1 MPKSIYIKKGLDIPL
16 AGAPSNRLTSD
27 KKSVL
32 FAITPDD
39 FPGYSWKAA
48 VAVGDKVKIG
58 SPVLYAKEDNEL
70 KLTSPVSGT
79 VKEIA
84 RGERRKILYI
94 SIESDGKFTV
104 EEPDTA
110 GDTVNRLKKSGLF
123 AMFRQRPFDIV
134 PINDDP
140 RDIFITGFDSAPL
153 APDLL
158 TAEVKKYL
166 ENGLE
171 VLSKLTTGKVYVS
184 VPDSTALTS
193 KIAEI
198 ITVKGKHPSGN
209 VGPQISAIKPINKG
223 ECVWTA
229 DVTTVSRIGK
239 YFAENIL
246 DFSTIVAITGPDA
259 LNPHLVE
266 TYDGVALST
275 LLDGE
280 IKGKTEKIRII
291 SGNVLTGH
299 KTNLDGF
306 LRFPYRQITLIDEG
320 DSADEFMGWASMKP
334 SKYSVKRSFP
344 SFLSRI
350 GKEFNFDARV
360 KGGHRAFIISEELDK
375 VFPFDIYPEYLIKA
389 IMAKDIEKMEQ
400 LGIYEVAP
408 EDFALP
414 EFVDTS
420 KNELQKIVREGLD
433 YLRKETM

>member
-171 VLSKLTTGKVYVS
+171 VMSKLTTGKVYVS